1 MISKINMNT
10 GKKIGLLLLVAV
22 VVACGI
28 GCQKTMEKKTA
39 VAAVPSA
46 SLTVTEPPQTTE
58 PTPAPT
64 PTPTAEPAG
73 PDYADPAS
81 WAYFALGEEKD
92 VDVFL
97 ICPLVDTRS
106 ERNAYDLNEK
116 LKGRFVNALDMEKG
130 IYEDVGRLYSPYYRQ
145 MSLSAYRLPEAER
158 AETKAVAYAD
168 ISAAFRW
175 YLDHENGGRPLILA
189 GFSQGAEMC
198 LELLKEFYGDTPEG
212 DALRERL
219 VTVYAI
225 GWRVT
230 EEDAKTYPQIV
241 PAQGER
247 DLGTVVS
254 FDCEDGTL
262 SETIIIPKGVKTL
275 SINPLN
281 WKTDGTPADRSKNLG
296 AVMSTGT
303 EPVPGLCG
311 AYIGDRGQLVVTDV
325 TAEDYP
331 PGLDLFPAGAYH
343 VYDYLFFFMNLK
355 KNVSDRVAAYF
366 EARRGEALCQL
377 LEDLLTAHEQPRTED
392 DERIEADLSAIETVS
407 AADYS
412 VARSIAGHWRQVY
425 LDPNYALL
433 CHEDGNDLA
442 PELSDAGIPD
452 ERTHAFVVLG
462 YELLDGEMT
471 DELKGRCEAAA
482 AAARS
487 FPQTILVCSGGA
499 TGPNNPDRHTE
510 AGLMKQYLVEVCGID
525 EGRIF
530 TDERALTTAENAV
543 NTFAILKAQGIESM
557 TIVTSSYHQRWG
569 QALYNALAAIYEQQ
583 QGYHAR
589 LIGNYCFRIGP
600 SVDAFLHDD
609 WFAIYQLGEILGLPR
624 AQMARLPNVYALLGL

>member
-1 MISKINMNT
+1 MNMNT
-10 GKKIGLLLLVAV
+10 KKRIGLLLLAAVVAV
-22 VVACGI
+22 CGF
-28 GCQKTMEKKTA
+28 GCRKANEKGAA
-39 VAAVPSA
+39 VTAVPSPSA
-46 SLTVTEPPQTTE
+46 AVIESAKQAE
-58 PTPAPT
+58 PTPALT
-64 PTPTAEPAG
+64 PVATAEPAG
-73 PDYADPAS
+73 PDYGDPAS
-81 WAYFALGEEKD
+81 WAYFALGEDKG

-106 ERNAYDLNEK
+106 ERNAYDLNDK

-130 IYEDVGRLYSPYYRQ
+130 IYEDAGRLYSPYYRQ
-145 MSLSAYRLPEAER
+145 MSLNAYRLPEAER
-158 AETKAVAYAD
+158 EKTKAVAYAD

-198 LELLKEFYGDTPEG
+198 LELLKEFYGDTAEG
-212 DALRERL
+212 EALRAKL

-230 EEDAKTYPQIV
+230 AEDTKAYPQIV
-241 PAQGER
+241 PAQGEL
-247 DLGTVVS
+247 DVGTVVS

-262 SETIIIPKGVKTL
+262 TDTIIIPKGVKTL

-281 WKTDGTPADRSKNLG
+281 WKTDGTMADRSENLG
-296 AVMSTGT
+296 AVMSTGA
-303 EPVPGLCG
+303 EPVSGLCG

-325 TAEDYP
+325 SAADYP

-343 VYDYLFFFMNLK
+343 VYDYLFFYMNLK
-355 KNVSDRVAAYF
+355 QNIADRVAAYL
-366 EARRGEALCQL
+366 EARRGAALGQL
-377 LEDLLTAHEQPRTED
+377 LEDLLTAYEQPGAED
-392 DERIEADLSAIETVS
+392 AECIEADLAAIQAVS
-407 AADYS
+407 AADYP
-412 VARSIAGHWRQVY
+412 VAKAIADHWRQVY
-425 LDPNYALL
+425 LDPAYALC
-433 CHEDGNDLA
+433 CHGEGDLA

-452 ERTHAFVVLG
+452 APTHAFVVLG
-462 YELLDGEMT
+462 YELQNGEMT

-487 FPQTILVCSGGA
+487 FPKTILVCSGGP

-543 NTFAILKAQGIESM
+543 NTFAILKAQGVESM

-589 LIGNYCFRIGP
+589 LIGNYCFDTQP
-600 SVDAFLHDD
+600 SVEVFLKDD
-609 WFAIYQLGEILGLPR
+609 WFAIYQLGEILKLPK
-624 AQMARLPNVYALLGL
+624 AQMARFPDVYALLGL

>member
-1 MISKINMNT
+1 MDMNT
-10 GKKIGLLLLVAV
+10 GKRIGLLLLAAV
-22 VVACGI
+22 VMACGL
-28 GCQKTMEKKTA
+28 GCQRADEKSAAAT
-39 VAAVPSA
+39 AVPSA
-46 SLTVTEPPQTTE
+46 PAAVTEPAKQGE
-58 PTPAPT
+58 PTSAPAPVA
-64 PTPTAEPAG
+64 TAEPAG

-81 WAYFALGEEKD
+81 WAYFALGED
-92 VDVFL
+92 RGVDVFL

-106 ERNAYDLNEK
+106 ERNAYDLNDK

-130 IYEDVGRLYSPYYRQ
+130 IYEDAGRLYAPYYRQ
-145 MSLSAYRLPEAER
+145 MSLGAYRLPEAER
-158 AETKAVAYAD
+158 AEAKAVAYAD

-198 LELLKEFYGDTPEG
+198 LEVLKEFYGDTAEG
-212 DALRERL
+212 NALRGRL

-230 EEDAKTYPQIV
+230 EADTQAYPQIV

-262 SETIIIPKGVKTL
+262 TETVILPAEVKAL

-281 WKTDGTPADRSKNLG
+281 WKTDDTPADRSQNLG
-296 AVMSTGT
+296 AVMSTGA
-303 EPVPGLCG
+303 EPIPGLCG

-325 TAEDYP
+325 AAGDYP

-355 KNVSDRVAAYF
+355 QNIADRVAAYF
-366 EARRGEALCQL
+366 EARRGEALCRL
-377 LEDLLTAHEQPRTED
+377 LQDLLTAYETPGLED
-392 DERIEADLSAIETVS
+392 EARIEADLAAIQTVS
-407 AADYS
+407 EADYP
-412 VARSIAGHWRQVY
+412 VAKSIADHWRQVY
-425 LDPNYALL
+425 LDPSYALC
-433 CHEDGNDLA
+433 CHGEGDSA
-442 PELSDAGIPD
+442 PELSEAGIPD

-462 YELLDGEMT
+462 YELMNGEMT
-471 DELKGRCEAAA
+471 DELKGRCDAAA

-487 FPQTILVCSGGA
+487 FPNAILVCSGGA
-499 TGPNNPDRHTE
+499 TGPNNPEKHTE
-510 AGLMKQYLVEVCGID
+510 AGLMKRYLAEVCGID
-525 EGRIF
+525 ESRIF
-530 TDERALTTAENAV
+530 TDERAMTTAENAV
-543 NTFAILKAQGIESM
+543 NTFAILKAQGVKSM

-569 QALYNALAAIYEQQ
+569 QALYNALAALYEQQ

-589 LIGNYCFRIGP
+589 LIGNYCFDTQP

-609 WFAIYQLGEILGLPR
+609 RFAIFQLGQILGLPR
-624 AQMARLPNVYALLGL
+624 AQMAQLPNVYALLGQ